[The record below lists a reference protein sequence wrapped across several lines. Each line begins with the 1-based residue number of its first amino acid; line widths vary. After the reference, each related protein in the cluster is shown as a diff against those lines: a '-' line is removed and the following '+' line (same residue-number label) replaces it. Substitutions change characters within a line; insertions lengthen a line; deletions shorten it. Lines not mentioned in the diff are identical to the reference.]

1 MKIKLKPLN
10 KGDKKGHHSNDFT
23 DAVALNRMYP
33 KAAII
38 ERGCQGHLIIGDKD
52 SKVIAVLPPDTNGP
66 PSRRTPKVKSSAV
79 QMRHPPAA
87 SGSRRG

>member
-23 DAVALNRMYP
+23 DAVALKRMYP

-38 ERGCQGHLIIGDKD
+38 ERGCQGRLIIGDKD
-52 SKVIAVLPPDTNGP
+52 SKVIAVLPPDTKAFPTVLYGQTAMIDDIIAAV
-66 PSRRTPKVKSSAV
+66 RVEVK
-79 QMRHPPAA
+79 RNE
-87 SGSRRG
+87 